1 MSSNTAGVFTILL
14 ESTLLGVATRI
25 ASEDVR
31 MEDLL
36 QARYE
41 KRPFLSL
48 FNGKAK
54 VNFERFLY
62 QINKKYATPSPQVF
76 LRAHDMKGSMCNNL
90 TTIHAIL
97 RPATDISPTSN
108 ELSILTMYP

>member
-1 MSSNTAGVFTILL
+1 MSSKTAGVFTILL
-14 ESTLLGVATRI
+14 ESTLLGVSTRI

-41 KRPFLSL
+41 RRAFLSL

-54 VNFERFLY
+54 FNFERFLY
-62 QINKKYATPSPQVF
+62 QINKKYVSNKTLRIFIFLTSCQVPQPLTIF
-76 LRAHDMKGSMCNNL
+76 NDPFHALHDLFTC
-90 TTIHAIL
+90 
-97 RPATDISPTSN
+97 
-108 ELSILTMYP
+108 